1 MVSSER
7 PEIVFVC
14 SGNRARSPLAA
25 ALLQRRLGDDV
36 RVSSRGTLAL
46 GPLAALPE
54 MVQAARSVGIDLA
67 AHTAQPIAPG
77 ELAETDLVLGFE
89 LDHVASAVVDGR
101 ARRDV
106 VFTLPGLLQLVPAAP
121 ATGESPGERL
131 EDVVRGAN
139 LRQAGGDRLKPLTI
153 ADPLGQRQSVFD
165 RLVGELDEL
174 TGRLARVLGA

>member
-1 MVSSER
+1 MSGDR

-14 SGNRARSPLAA
+14 SGNRARSPLAE
-25 ALLQRRLGDDV
+25 ALLQRRLGEDV

-54 MVQAARSVGIDLA
+54 MVRAARSVGIDLA
-67 AHTAQPIAPG
+67 AHTAQTISRG
-77 ELAETDLVLGFE
+77 ELAEADLVLGFE
-89 LDHVASAVVDGR
+89 LDHVASAVVDGG

-106 VFTLPGLLQLVPAAP
+106 VFTLPGLLQLVPVVP
-121 ATGESPGERL
+121 ATGHSAGERL
-131 EDVVRGAN
+131 EEVVRGAN
-139 LRQAGGDRLKPLTI
+139 LRQSAADRLKPLTI

-174 TGRLARVLGA
+174 TGRLARVLAG